1 MAAGTLKAAG
11 WEHLARNFP
20 DSEVV
25 VALLG
30 ICQYGAR
37 IGYESVR
44 SAVTIH
50 SNLTTAND
58 DPALVT
64 AEIISEIERG
74 RLEVYPNRASLPNN
88 YTASPIGL
96 TDKSDGSKRRI
107 HHLSYPAGDSSSI
120 NDGIPPEYGVI
131 KYSNIDDAILAIQTL
146 GRDCIL
152 VKRDFE
158 SAFRHIPVSPL
169 DTPLIGFHWAGEYY
183 AERFLPFGLR
193 TAPYIFNLFAEVFHW
208 ILEDKLHHANPN
220 ITIIHYLDDFLMV
233 LPRTGNLESCT
244 ETFERLCFEVGL
256 SIKECKN
263 EQGTLACFGGIELDT
278 AKMVIRLPEKKLH
291 KARKIIKQAVAWKSV
306 SLLDL
311 QKITGYFNFISTVIP
326 LGRTFLRRLYN
337 MEAYFPP
344 GSSHSKR
351 RLSREAQKDL
361 AWWSQVLR
369 HSPERSITL
378 KKREVILAWSDAS
391 STKGLGAFYL
401 SGTEMTPR
409 PEAAFA
415 ISIPGYLAK
424 VHEHINTQEMRAVE
438 QVLLYWGRQW
448 KGKRLIIHTDNR
460 AVAHALANR
469 SIRGAP
475 MQVLRRTLLLAADYD
490 LELEAIWIS
499 TKDNT
504 LADALSRMDWDRIA
518 NLAPQLISPS
528 CNLRKLGF
536 LTSSNRD
543 SLQAPHTISG
553 VALHP
558 QQEETTTHQGLAS
571 QPSAL

>member
-1 MAAGTLKAAG
+1 MARPNTAIHYPLFTSHKLKMPAGTLKAAG

-50 SNLTTAND
+50 SNLSTAND

-107 HHLSYPAGDSSSI
+107 HHLSYPAGDSSSV

-311 QKITGYFNFISTVIP
+311 QKITGYFNSSQQSYLWAAHFSAVYTTWKPISLPAVLIANDDCHEKPKKTSSGGPRSYDIRRNAQLP
-326 LGRTFLRRLYN
+326 LRR
-337 MEAYFPP
+337 
-344 GSSHSKR
+344 
-351 RLSREAQKDL
+351 
-361 AWWSQVLR
+361 
-369 HSPERSITL
+369 
-378 KKREVILAWSDAS
+378 
-391 STKGLGAFYL
+391 
-401 SGTEMTPR
+401 
-409 PEAAFA
+409 
-415 ISIPGYLAK
+415 
-424 VHEHINTQEMRAVE
+424 
-438 QVLLYWGRQW
+438 
-448 KGKRLIIHTDNR
+448 GK
-460 AVAHALANR
+460 
-469 SIRGAP
+469 
-475 MQVLRRTLLLAADYD
+475 
-490 LELEAIWIS
+490 
-499 TKDNT
+499 
-504 LADALSRMDWDRIA
+504 
-518 NLAPQLISPS
+518 
-528 CNLRKLGF
+528 
-536 LTSSNRD
+536 
-543 SLQAPHTISG
+543 
-553 VALHP
+553 
-558 QQEETTTHQGLAS
+558 
-571 QPSAL
+571 